1 MQNEILN
8 QRILR
13 LLKNDHPL
21 AGGQIAIIL
30 SVDAKEVRHA
40 LYDLMDAGRV
50 CLAVDGYRYELASGG
65 YSPDPEPKGAA

>member
-30 SVDAKEVRHA
+30 SVDPKEVRHA
-40 LYDLMDAGRV
+40 LYDLMDAGKV
-50 CLAVDGYRYELASGG
+50 AQALDGYRYELASGG
-65 YSPDPEPKGAA
+65 YSPEPTGGNAA

>member
-13 LLKNDHPL
+13 LLGNDHPL

-40 LYDLMDAGRV
+40 LYDLMDAGKV
-50 CLAVDGYRYELASGG
+50 AQSLDGYRYELAGG
-65 YSPDPEPKGAA
+65 GHSPEPGPEVA